1 MRNGQT
7 WCVERHLWTEQE
19 GENRG
24 RWRVGDG
31 GGASIAVARH
41 VMTNHGEK
49 DVPASASDDS
59 NLASETVSG
68 RGGHGM

>member
-1 MRNGQT
+1 
-7 WCVERHLWTEQE
+7 
-19 GENRG
+19 
-24 RWRVGDG
+24 
-31 GGASIAVARH
+31 
-41 VMTNHGEK
+41 MTNHGEK